1 MRTFKW
7 IEWNIDK
14 IDAHALTVADVEAS
28 FDRVYSLQERR
39 DGSFQMAAE
48 TPSGRRIWV
57 IWRYDRQQG
66 DQFDVIDDL
75 VPQLIFVITA
85 Y

>member
-1 MRTFKW
+1 VRTFKW

-28 FDRVYSLQERR
+28 FDRIYSLQERR

-48 TPSGRRIWV
+48 TPGGRRIWV
-57 IWRYDRQQG
+57 IWRYDREQD

>member
-28 FDRVYSLQERR
+28 FDRAYSLPEHARVIIV
-39 DGSFQMAAE
+39 AA
-48 TPSGRRIWV
+48 
-57 IWRYDRQQG
+57 QG
-66 DQFDVIDDL
+66 D
-75 VPQLIFVITA
+75 
-85 Y
+85 

>member
-14 IDAHALTVADVEAS
+14 IDAHSLTVADVEAS

-39 DGSFQMAAE
+39 DGSFQMGAE

>member
-14 IDAHALTVADVEAS
+14 VDAHALSVADVEAS
-28 FDRVYSLQERR
+28 FDRIFSLHERR

-57 IWRYDRQQG
+57 IWRYDREQG

-75 VPQLIFVITA
+75 VPPPIFVITA

>member
-57 IWRYDRQQG
+57 IWRYDREQG

>member
-48 TPSGRRIWV
+48 TPSGRQIWV
-57 IWRYDRQQG
+57 IWRYDREHA